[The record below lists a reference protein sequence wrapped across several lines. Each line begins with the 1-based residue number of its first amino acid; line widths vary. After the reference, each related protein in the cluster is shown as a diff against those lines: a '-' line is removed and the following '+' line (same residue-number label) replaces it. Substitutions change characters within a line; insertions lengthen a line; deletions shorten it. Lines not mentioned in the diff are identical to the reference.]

1 MPEQPALSASR
12 SVPASG
18 TSAAKKVDTAVRTIS
33 LAIVRGEYQPGNLL
47 PSESE
52 LGRRCDVSRPLV
64 REALSRLANL
74 GLVETRH
81 GIGSYVKPP
90 IEWQLLEPLLLQLII
105 DSGHMPDIGHELVE
119 LRASI
124 EVEAAR
130 CAARSIADSQL
141 QQLQNWLHRME
152 AELEHDVESFARAD
166 VAFHNLIVVSSGN
179 RFFVQIMNKLAYP
192 LITARRITSELG
204 GLPSRT
210 EAQMWHQRI
219 YAAIAARSAD
229 GAADAMRNHM
239 SQLDSVINQALAIMA
254 ARVSE
259 SHDAPAPALRP

>member
-1 MPEQPALSASR
+1 MHTANAGEE
-12 SVPASG
+12 
-18 TSAAKKVDTAVRTIS
+18 TSPFATAPKAVTAKKVETAVRAIA
-33 LAIVRGEYQPGNLL
+33 LAIVRGDYPQGNLL

-81 GIGSYVKPP
+81 GIGSYVKPS
-90 IEWQLLEPLLLQLII
+90 IEWQLLDPLLLQMII

-119 LRASI
+119 LRASV
-124 EVEAAR
+124 EVEAVR
-130 CAARSIADSQL
+130 CAARSISDGQM
-141 QQLQNWLHRME
+141 QQLQNWLHRMD
-152 AELEHDVESFARAD
+152 ASLQDDVESFARAD
-166 VAFHNLIVVSSGN
+166 VAFHNIIVLASGN

-192 LITARRITSELG
+192 LITARRLTSELG

-219 YAAIAARSAD
+219 FEALTARDEAVAAE
-229 GAADAMRNHM
+229 AMRSHM
-239 SQLDSVINQALAIMA
+239 TQLDSVINRALAIMA
-254 ARVSE
+254 TQAR
-259 SHDAPAPALRP
+259 

>member
-1 MPEQPALSASR
+1 MNSQAPKWAVTGEP
-12 SVPASG
+12 SVPKVA
-18 TSAAKKVDTAVRTIS
+18 AAKKVEVAVRAMS
-33 LAIVRGEYQPGNLL
+33 LAIVQGQYQPGNLL

-52 LGRRCDVSRPLV
+52 LGRLYQVSRPMV

-81 GIGSYVKPP
+81 GIGSIVKPP
-90 IEWQLLEPLLLQLII
+90 IGWQLLEPLLLQLII

-130 CAARSIADSQL
+130 CAAKSITDTQL
-141 QQLQNWLHRME
+141 QQVQGWLHRMD
-152 AELEHDVESFARAD
+152 ACLQDDVEEFARAD
-166 VAFHNLIVVSSGN
+166 VAFHNLIVLSSGN

-204 GLPSRT
+204 GLRSRT
-210 EAQMWHQRI
+210 EAQMWHQQI
-219 YAAIAARSAD
+219 YEAIVTRDATA
-229 GAADAMRNHM
+229 AADAMRNHM

-254 ARVSE
+254 TNAAGSNISAGAE
-259 SHDAPAPALRP
+259 P